1 MHADEIMYLF
11 TMPIPHNET
20 EKELAKKMIEI
31 WTTFATYG
39 QVQLPM
45 LCILNIVICFFFLY
59 FTLLFREP
67 TPDGV
72 TMREG
77 IPKWPAYTHE
87 KKEFMAINKY
97 WSVKNDYSLVL
108 TSLVRQ

>member
-1 MHADEIMYLF
+1 MDDVRHIRASATTNAAVYPKYRYLF
-11 TMPIPHNET
+11 
-20 EKELAKKMIEI
+20 
-31 WTTFATYG
+31 
-39 QVQLPM
+39 V
-45 LCILNIVICFFFLY
+45 FFLY

-72 TMREG
+72 PMREG

-108 TSLVRQ
+108 TSHVRQ